1 MKTIRTL
8 TTLALTATFA
18 AADAGKELRLDA
30 CPQAVRETI
39 IAHAREGR
47 VEEVD
52 LIEIED
58 KQIYIA
64 EVDLARDID
73 LKIFVDGK
81 GVLLKTRED
90 VAGGDTPGFIA
101 GIVAK
106 TGGALDDVEK
116 ETAGDK
122 VTYHVGIDRTG
133 APDLDVV
140 VSANGEVISQTEEAD
155 D

>member
-1 MKTIRTL
+1 MKTTRTL
-8 TTLALTATFA
+8 TTLALTATLA
-18 AADAGKELRLDA
+18 AADAGKEIRLDA

-39 IAHAREGR
+39 TAHARDGK

-58 KQIYIA
+58 KRIYIA
-64 EVDLARDID
+64 EVDLPRDID
-73 LKIFVDGK
+73 LKIFVDGI
-81 GVLLKTRED
+81 GALLKTRED
-90 VAGGDTPGFIA
+90 VAKGEEPAFIE

-106 TGGALDDVEK
+106 TGGTLDDVEK
-116 ETAGDK
+116 ETAGEK
-122 VTYHVGIDRTG
+122 VTYHVGIDRRG

-140 VSANGEVISQTEEAD
+140 VSASGEVISQTEDAD